1 MAKTNCTVL
10 EQKGILRTLY
20 LLIAVGLA
28 TAIPVFAQSTTSVG
42 RNADRSG
49 DISRYLQD
57 LFPVQTEGIDY
68 QSVYDALTQL
78 YANPL
83 DLNVASRDEL
93 ETTYLLSERQL
104 SSLAA
109 YRAEFGDLLSI
120 YELQAVPGFDLP
132 TIRRL
137 LPFITVAGTP
147 GLFGALPNPTDN
159 YLIVRYE
166 QVLEQQKGFSGAE
179 PDKKGN
185 LPTRYLGNSG
195 QYYARYRYSRPRMFS
210 IGLTAEKD
218 PGERI
223 NWQPS
228 TRHFGA
234 DYISFHAQV
243 QNRGRWRNIL
253 LGDYQVQVGQGLVL
267 SAGFVLGKS
276 AETVQTVRRPTLGA
290 RPYTSLTEYGYFR
303 GATAT
308 YALHRTVDITLLAAR
323 NHRDANLTTDS
334 LGETTATS
342 LQTSG
347 LHRTQAE
354 IDDQGSLLE
363 TNIGAHLLYH
373 NRRQFQL
380 GLTFLRT
387 TFDKFF
393 QKRDLPYN
401 QYEFTGKQNL
411 VVGVHGSYIWRNWN
425 LFSEV
430 ARSSGSATNSGGIG
444 AVSGAL
450 ASLTKKIDMAIVLR
464 HYDRNFHSFYSNGFS
479 EGSRTINE
487 SGAYLGLKYT
497 VYRKLNVGGFFDYFN
512 FPWLKYL
519 VDKPSDGFDYL
530 LQARYTF
537 NRKTAFYAVY
547 HEEHKQKNLTLGKV
561 KDVVGTTR
569 RNYALNAEYTLM
581 RGLSLRSR
589 VQWGGFAYSGQPV
602 SRGFVLVQDATLDY
616 RRLSLSGR
624 VALFGTDDYDSRQYV
639 YERDVLYAF
648 SFPAYF
654 NRGVRHYLLVQ
665 YGLNRHLDVWV
676 RWARTDLTNQTT
688 VGSDLDQ
695 IDAPHKTEVKF
706 QARWRF

>member
-1 MAKTNCTVL
+1 M
-10 EQKGILRTLY
+10 RTIY
-20 LLIAVGLA
+20 LLILVGLVTIVPA
-28 TAIPVFAQSTTSVG
+28 FSQQSTPPSQ
-42 RNADRSG
+42 RIDRSG

-57 LFPVQTEGIDY
+57 LFPVQAEDIDY
-68 QSVYDALTQL
+68 QSVYDALAQL

-83 DLNVASRDEL
+83 DLNSASRDEL
-93 ETTYLLSERQL
+93 ETTYLLTERQL
-104 SSLAA
+104 SSLAT

-120 YELQAVPGFDLP
+120 YELQAVPDFDLP

-137 LPFITVAGTP
+137 LPFVTVAGTP
-147 GLFGALPNPTDN
+147 GLFGTLPTPTDN

-166 QVLEQQKGFSGAE
+166 RVLEQQKGFSEAT

-185 LPTRYLGNSG
+185 LPSRYLGNAG
-195 QYYARYRYSRPRMFS
+195 QYYARYRYSRPRAFS
-210 IGLTAEKD
+210 IGLTLEKD
-218 PGERI
+218 PGEQI
-223 NWQPS
+223 DWQPS
-228 TRHFGA
+228 TRHYGA
-234 DYISFHAQV
+234 DYISFHAQI
-243 QNRGRWRNIL
+243 QNRGRWRNII
-253 LGDYQVQVGQGLVL
+253 LGDYQLQIGQGLVL

-276 AETVQTVRRPTLGA
+276 AETVQTIRRPSLGA

-303 GATAT
+303 GGTAT
-308 YALHRTVDITLLAAR
+308 YALHRTLDITLFAAR
-323 NHRDANLTTDS
+323 NHRDANTAVDS
-334 LGETTATS
+334 SGLGIIATS

-347 LHRTQAE
+347 LHRTQSE
-354 IDDQGSLLE
+354 LDDQGSLLE
-363 TNIGAHLLYH
+363 TNLGVHLLYH

-387 TFDKFF
+387 SFNKFF

-401 QYEFTGKQNL
+401 QYEFTGQQNL
-411 VVGVHGSYIWRNWN
+411 VVGLHGGYIWHNWN
-425 LFSEV
+425 LFAEV
-430 ARSSGSATNSGGIG
+430 AHSSGSATNSGGLG
-444 AVSGAL
+444 AVSGVL
-450 ASLTKKIDMAIVLR
+450 ASLTKKLDMAIVLR

-497 VYRKLNVGGFFDYFN
+497 VYRKLTLGAFVDYFN

-530 LQARYTF
+530 LQARYTP
-537 NRKTAFYAVY
+537 NRQTAFYAVY
-547 HEEHKQKNLTLGKV
+547 HEEHKQKNLTIGKA

-569 RNYALNAEYTLM
+569 WSYALNADYKLT
-581 RGLSLRSR
+581 RILSLRSR
-589 VQWGGFAYSGQPV
+589 AQWGGFIYSGQSA
-602 SRGFVLVQDATLDY
+602 SRGFALIQDATLDY

-654 NRGVRHYLLVQ
+654 NRGIRHYLLAQ
-665 YGLNRHLDVWV
+665 YSLNRHLDVWV
-676 RWARTDLTNQTT
+676 RWARTDLTNQNT

-695 IDAPHKTEVKF
+695 IDAPHKTEVKV
-706 QARWRF
+706 QVRWRF

>member
-1 MAKTNCTVL
+1 MRIV
-10 EQKGILRTLY
+10 Y
-20 LLIAVGLA
+20 LLTVVGWLTTT
-28 TAIPVFAQSTTSVG
+28 TAFSQANKPSY
-42 RNADRSG
+42 RDADRSA
-49 DISRYLQD
+49 DAVSRHLQD

-83 DLNVASRDEL
+83 DLNVATRDEL
-93 ETTYLLSERQL
+93 EATYLLTERQL
-104 SSLAA
+104 SSLAT
-109 YRAEFGDLLSI
+109 YRAELGDLLSV
-120 YELQAVPGFDLP
+120 YELQAIPDFDLP

-137 LPFITVAGTP
+137 LPFVTVSANS
-147 GLFGALPNPTDN
+147 GLFSAMLTPTDN

-166 QVLEQQKGFSGAE
+166 QVLEQQKGFSEAT

-185 LPTRYLGNSG
+185 LPTRYLGSSG
-195 QYYARYRYSRPRMFS
+195 QLYARYRYSRPHAFS
-210 IGLTAEKD
+210 VGLTMEKD
-218 PGERI
+218 PGETMG
-223 NWQPS
+223 WQPS
-228 TRHFGA
+228 VRRYGV
-234 DYISFHAQV
+234 DYVSFHAQV
-243 QNRGRWRNIL
+243 QNRGKWRNIL
-253 LGDYQVQVGQGLVL
+253 LGDYQLQVGQGLVL

-308 YALHRTVDITLLAAR
+308 YALHRTLDITLLAAR
-323 NHRDANLTTDS
+323 NRRDANMTQDS
-334 LGETTATS
+334 VVTIATS

-347 LHRTQAE
+347 LHRTQSE
-354 IDDQGSLLE
+354 LDDQGSLTE

-373 NRRQFQL
+373 NRQQFQL
-380 GLTFLRT
+380 GLTLLQT
-387 TFDKFF
+387 TFDTFF
-393 QKRDLPYN
+393 RRRDLPYN

-411 VVGVHGSYIWRNWN
+411 VVGIHGGYIWRNWN
-425 LFSEV
+425 LFGEV

-444 AVSGAL
+444 AVGGAL
-450 ASLTKKIDMAIVLR
+450 ISLTKKVDLAVVLR
-464 HYDRNFHSFYSNGFS
+464 HYDPNFHSFYSNGFS

-487 SGAYLGLKYT
+487 SGAYLGMKYT
-497 VYRKLNVGGFFDYFN
+497 VYRKLTMGGFVDYFS
-512 FPWLKYL
+512 FPWLRYL
-519 VDKPSDGFDYL
+519 VDTPSNGFDYL
-530 LQARYTF
+530 LQARYTP

-547 HEEHKQKNLTLGKV
+547 HEEHKQKNLTIDKV

-569 RNYALNAEYTLM
+569 RSYALNADYVLF

-589 VQWGGFAYSGQPV
+589 VQWGGFNYAGQAV
-602 SRGFVLVQDATLDY
+602 SHGFALVQDATLDL

-654 NRGVRHYLLVQ
+654 NRGVRHYLLAQ
-665 YGLNRHLDVWV
+665 YNISRQLTVWV
-676 RWARTDLTNQTT
+676 RWARTDLTNQDS

-695 IDAPHKTEVKF
+695 ISAPHKTEVKM

>member
-1 MAKTNCTVL
+1 MV
-10 EQKGILRTLY
+10 
-20 LLIAVGLA
+20 VGLVTISPA
-28 TAIPVFAQSTTSVG
+28 FSQQRMPSGQRI
-42 RNADRSG
+42 DRPE

-83 DLNVASRDEL
+83 DLNRASREEL

-104 SSLAA
+104 NSLEA

-120 YELQAVPGFDLP
+120 YELQAVPDFDLP

-137 LPFITVAGTP
+137 LPFVTVAGTP
-147 GLFGALPNPTDN
+147 GLFGALPTPIDN

-166 QVLEQQKGFSGAE
+166 QVLEQQKGFSEAT

-185 LPTRYLGNSG
+185 LPARYLGNSG
-195 QYYARYRYSRPRMFS
+195 QWYARYRYSRPRAFS
-210 IGLTAEKD
+210 IGLTMEKD
-218 PGERI
+218 PGEQI
-223 NWQPS
+223 NWEPS
-228 TRHFGA
+228 ARHYGM
-234 DYISFHAQV
+234 DYVSFHAQV
-243 QNRGRWRNIL
+243 QNRGRWRTLL
-253 LGDYQVQVGQGLVL
+253 LGDYQLQVGQGLVL

-303 GATAT
+303 GGTAT
-308 YALHRTVDITLLAAR
+308 YMLHRTLDLTLFAAR
-323 NHRDANLTTDS
+323 NRRDANTSADS
-334 LGETTATS
+334 SGTGAMATS

-347 LHRTQAE
+347 LHRTQSE
-354 IDDQGSLLE
+354 LDDQGSLLE
-363 TNIGAHLLYH
+363 TNLGAHLLYH
-373 NRRQFQL
+373 NRRQCQL

-387 TFDKFF
+387 SFDKFF

-401 QYEFTGKQNL
+401 QYEFTGRQNL
-411 VVGVHGSYIWRNWN
+411 VVGVHGGYIWRNWN
-425 LFSEV
+425 LFAEV

-444 AVSGAL
+444 AVGGAL
-450 ASLTKKIDMAIVLR
+450 ASLTKKMDLAIVLR

-479 EGSRTINE
+479 EGTRTINE

-497 VYRKLNVGGFFDYFN
+497 IYRKLTVGGFVDYFN

-530 LQARYTF
+530 LQARYTP
-537 NRKTAFYAVY
+537 NRQTAFYAVY
-547 HEEHKQKNLTLGKV
+547 HEEHKQKNLTIGKIN
-561 KDVVGTTR
+561 DVVGTTR
-569 RNYALNAEYTLM
+569 RSYALNADYKLM

-589 VQWGGFAYSGQPV
+589 VQWGGFTYSGQSA

-616 RRLSLSGR
+616 RRLSISGR
-624 VALFGTDDYDSRQYV
+624 LALFGTDNYDSRQYV

-665 YGLNRHLDVWV
+665 YSLSRHLDVWL
-676 RWARTDLTNQTT
+676 RWARTDLTNQDT

-695 IDAPHKTEVKF
+695 ISAPHKTEVKI

>member
-1 MAKTNCTVL
+1 M
-10 EQKGILRTLY
+10 LRTVY
-20 LLIAVGLA
+20 LFMVVGWLTIFSA
-28 TAIPVFAQSTTSVG
+28 FSQSNTPAG
-42 RNADRSG
+42 RGTNRSG
-49 DISRYLQD
+49 DISQYLQD

-83 DLNVASRDEL
+83 DLNSATRDEL
-93 ETTYLLSERQL
+93 ETTYLLTERQL
-104 SSLAA
+104 SSLAT
-109 YRAEFGDLLSI
+109 YRAEFGDFLSI
-120 YELQAVPGFDLP
+120 YELQAVPDFDLP

-137 LPFITVAGTP
+137 LPFVTVPGTP

-166 QVLEQQKGFSGAE
+166 QILEQQKGFSEAV
-179 PDKKGN
+179 PDKNGA
-185 LPTRYLGNSG
+185 LPTRYLGNSE
-195 QYYARYRYSRPRMFS
+195 QLYARYRYSRPRAFS
-210 IGLTAEKD
+210 IGLTMEKD

-223 NWQPS
+223 VWQPS
-228 TRHFGA
+228 ARHYGA
-234 DYISFHAQV
+234 DYSSFHAQV

-253 LGDYQVQVGQGLVL
+253 VGDYQLQVGQGLVL

-276 AETVQTVRRPTLGA
+276 AETVQTVRRSTLGA

-308 YALHRTVDITLLAAR
+308 YALHRTLDLTLLASR
-323 NHRDANLTTDS
+323 NHRDANMVEGNP
-334 LGETTATS
+334 GEGMIATS

-347 LHRTQAE
+347 LHRTQSE

-363 TNIGAHLLYH
+363 TNLGVHLLYH
-373 NRRQFQL
+373 NRRQVQL
-380 GLTFLRT
+380 GLTILQT
-387 TFDKFF
+387 TFDTFF
-393 QKRDLPYN
+393 RKHNLPYN
-401 QYEFTGKQNL
+401 KYEFTGKQN
-411 VVGVHGSYIWRNWN
+411 VVIGVHSGYIWRNWN
-425 LFSEV
+425 LFTEV
-430 ARSSGSATNSGGIG
+430 ARSSGSVTNSGGIG
-444 AVSGAL
+444 VVGGAL
-450 ASLTKKIDMAIVLR
+450 ASLTKKLDLALVAR

-479 EGSRTINE
+479 EGTRTINE
-487 SGAYLGLKYT
+487 TGAYLGLKYT
-497 VYRKLNVGGFFDYFN
+497 VYRKLTLGGFVDYYN

-519 VDKPSDGFDYL
+519 VDTPSHGFDYL
-530 LQARYTF
+530 LQAHYTP
-537 NRKTAFYAVY
+537 NRKTTFYAVY
-547 HEEHKQKNLTLGKV
+547 HEEHKQKNLTIGKV
-561 KDVVGTTR
+561 KDIVGTTR
-569 RNYALNAEYTLM
+569 RSYALNAEYVLV
-581 RGLSLRSR
+581 RGLSMRSR
-589 VQWGGFAYSGQPV
+589 VQWGGFAYVGQST

-654 NRGVRHYLLVQ
+654 NRGVRHYLLAQ
-665 YGLNRHLDVWV
+665 YNLSRHLDVWV

-695 IDAPHKTEVKF
+695 INTPHKTEVKV